1 MISKASLTPFYH
13 LDPTVEKNSDEVI
26 KEAFRSF
33 LEQSEDYK
41 NTYRQSH
48 FNCAFDGYSFL
59 GQTDSLNQYST
70 DLLYSFV
77 LSRFSNVDQFPKEF
91 SKVLNNYW
99 DTTIAK
105 VKSIEETVV
114 KQLNIPGL
122 QDFYERYIGHMVSCN
137 YYPKLD
143 LEDQS
148 GLRLSKHVDVSLFT
162 VFVYGAS
169 NGFTYEDEFGD
180 LKPLHVSEHCVV
192 FPGYLLEYITKGKYK
207 ALPHQVDLS
216 QHHEERYSFAFF
228 SLPKPKQEMV
238 FNDLEFTSEAYY
250 KAYLELF

>member
-1 MISKASLTPFYH
+1 MTSKASLTPFYNIG
-13 LDPTVEKNSDEVI
+13 TAVKKSSDEVI
-26 KEAFRSF
+26 KDAFQRF

-77 LSRFSNVDQFPKEF
+77 LSKFSSINKFPKEF
-91 SKVLNNYW
+91 SKVLETYW
-99 DTTIAK
+99 DTVITK
-105 VKSIEETVV
+105 VKSIEEMVV

-122 QDFYERYIGHMVSCN
+122 QAFYDNYIGHMVSCN

-143 LEDQS
+143 IENQR

-169 NGFTYEDEFGD
+169 NGFTYEDEFGT

-192 FPGYLLEYITKGKYK
+192 FPGYLLEYLTKGEYK

-216 QHHEERYSFAFF
+216 QHHKERYSFAFF
-228 SLPKPKQEMV
+228 SIPKPEYKMS
-238 FNDLEFTSEAYY
+238 FNGLEFTSEMYY
-250 KAYLELF
+250 QKYLELF